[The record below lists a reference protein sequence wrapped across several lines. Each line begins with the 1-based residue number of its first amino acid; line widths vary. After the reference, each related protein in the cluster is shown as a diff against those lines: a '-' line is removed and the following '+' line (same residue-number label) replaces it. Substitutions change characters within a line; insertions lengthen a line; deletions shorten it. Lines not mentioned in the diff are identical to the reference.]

1 MHILLKS
8 RMRKAFPLGGMLLSA
23 SICSAAFD
31 ASDGY
36 VTLEK
41 DEYNSAANFNHSLTT
56 AGWWSDGLA
65 PHPDTNYY
73 ARQIGFYPRAKFEG
87 GRLVAQFMR
96 RYESADWGTFA
107 SSPCEIPDLWLGA
120 DAGDRPIITQLGAA
134 MPIMM
139 KGRMTVNGTLTVQAG
154 TRGASNPGGWFVFA
168 NELVGG
174 ADAKMVLKFLS
185 SYYDEDACRTGS
197 KFIGDTTQ
205 WHGTVEVTDVQT
217 LVIGECGFP
226 NAREVVLSS
235 PGATV
240 ASEAPA
246 GVEVPVSRLVSTAAA
261 TVRIPLTNSWRVASL
276 ELAAGTRLDCGAAA
290 PDAVAGGGIVVKDS
304 LTLGGRLKIDLG
316 GALRIPRTGLTV
328 IRAPSQAHP
337 LAMEDFE
344 LVNCPPRAN
353 AQLMVEAAGD
363 ERVVRIV
370 QKKDI
375 LPPLPPA
382 FDAANGYVTLTN
394 SDQHGSTLI
403 CSFSDGGDYPSG
415 EKYGNWSDGFAPHA
429 GTNYYQ
435 NGRILRSRGSGVFAG
450 DRLVQNTYLRLY
462 QIGEITIGDWWLLPN
477 GNHTEIDRLN
487 QVTTEGGSYVMT
499 LKGRATF
506 FTTERCPFRFTGGLS
521 GQTWNVEMELVGE
534 ADAGIL
540 HAGNPKTNI
549 PGERKNYAN
558 LLGRTVDYHGTVLLG
573 TNSILGLS
581 ANGLPNGCVKALTHY
596 ATLRGLAPEGAEIP
610 VCELAVE
617 GGMTLEVPATNSFRF
632 GSVRAAGVVVKT
644 GGGVFAAAG
653 AAAAG
658 ENAKID
664 VREGR
669 LLALSED
676 AFNGFDVVFAD
687 GAGIQVD
694 AAAGVPFK
702 TRGAV
707 SAAAGAAVQVDL
719 LGVQED
725 LPGQS
730 IALARVPAADALGL
744 ADSIRVKRVR
754 GFAVKGLRVGE
765 ADEEGLAEISVD
777 ISRIGMTVVVR

>member
-8 RMRKAFPLGGMLLSA
+8 RMRKAFPLGGMLLSV

-41 DEYNSAANFNHSLTT
+41 DEYTSVANFNHSLTT

-96 RYESADWGTFA
+96 RYENAYWGTFA
-107 SSPCEIPDLWLGA
+107 SRPCEIPDLWLGA
-120 DAGDRPIITQLGAA
+120 VASDRPIITQLGVA

-154 TRGASNPGGWFVFA
+154 RRGASNPGGWFVFA

-174 ADAKMVLKFLS
+174 ADAKMVLK
-185 SYYDEDACRTGS
+185 YYDEDACRTDS

-205 WHGTVEVTDVQT
+205 WHGTVEVTNVQT

-276 ELAAGTRLDCGAAA
+276 ELAADTRLDCGAAA
-290 PDAVAGGGIVVKDS
+290 PDAVAGGGIVVTDS

-337 LAMEDFE
+337 LA
-344 LVNCPPRAN
+344 
-353 AQLMVEAAGD
+353 
-363 ERVVRIV
+363 
-370 QKKDI
+370 
-375 LPPLPPA
+375 
-382 FDAANGYVTLTN
+382 
-394 SDQHGSTLI
+394 
-403 CSFSDGGDYPSG
+403 
-415 EKYGNWSDGFAPHA
+415 
-429 GTNYYQ
+429 
-435 NGRILRSRGSGVFAG
+435 
-450 DRLVQNTYLRLY
+450 
-462 QIGEITIGDWWLLPN
+462 
-477 GNHTEIDRLN
+477 
-487 QVTTEGGSYVMT
+487 
-499 LKGRATF
+499 
-506 FTTERCPFRFTGGLS
+506 
-521 GQTWNVEMELVGE
+521 
-534 ADAGIL
+534 
-540 HAGNPKTNI
+540 
-549 PGERKNYAN
+549 
-558 LLGRTVDYHGTVLLG
+558 
-573 TNSILGLS
+573 
-581 ANGLPNGCVKALTHY
+581 
-596 ATLRGLAPEGAEIP
+596 
-610 VCELAVE
+610 
-617 GGMTLEVPATNSFRF
+617 
-632 GSVRAAGVVVKT
+632 
-644 GGGVFAAAG
+644 
-653 AAAAG
+653 
-658 ENAKID
+658 
-664 VREGR
+664 
-669 LLALSED
+669 
-676 AFNGFDVVFAD
+676 
-687 GAGIQVD
+687 
-694 AAAGVPFK
+694 
-702 TRGAV
+702 
-707 SAAAGAAVQVDL
+707 
-719 LGVQED
+719 
-725 LPGQS
+725 
-730 IALARVPAADALGL
+730 RVPAADAPGL